1 MKTGLQMQ
9 ARLNI
14 YAVYPGIH
22 RRTHSSLLRYLQAL
36 VILPCTEITR
46 CKNTFL
52 YRLCSGTLL
61 TSKFAQHFSVF
72 NMPSIIKRI
81 SCSRCLR
88 PQSTC
93 ICHWITP
100 VEHEVEVLFL
110 QHPLEVSNA
119 KGSARLLH
127 LSLPHS
133 RLLVGETFAEEEL
146 HRWLYAAFPD
156 RDSSASTNK
165 NIRPILLYPDTP
177 EDLHIAV
184 PPPFDPVKDEA
195 VQYRL
200 VVLDG
205 TWRKS
210 RKMLYLN
217 PLLQQLPRLP
227 LADPPASHYTIRKA
241 HKPDQLSSFEAS
253 CYALMQLEQNE
264 ERYLPLLA
272 AFDGFVAQQQAYSTP
287 RTS

>member
-1 MKTGLQMQ
+1 MT
-9 ARLNI
+9 
-14 YAVYPGIH
+14 
-22 RRTHSSLLRYLQAL
+22 S
-36 VILPCTEITR
+36 ITKR
-46 CKNTFL
+46 
-52 YRLCSGTLL
+52 
-61 TSKFAQHFSVF
+61 
-72 NMPSIIKRI
+72 PSCI
-81 SCSRCLR
+81 RCLR

-100 VEHEVEVLFL
+100 VVHEVEVLFL
-110 QHPLEVSNA
+110 QHPLEVNNA

-133 RLLVGETFAEEEL
+133 RLIVGENFDADEL
-146 HRWLYAAFPD
+146 HTWLYETFPGT
-156 RDSSASTNK
+156 DSMTPANK

-177 EDLHIAV
+177 EDQNITTT
-184 PPPFDPVKDEA
+184 PPFEYAKQDA
-195 VQYRL
+195 TVQYRL

-210 RKMLYLN
+210 RKMLYQN

-227 LADPPASHYTIRKA
+227 LANLPASHYTIRKA

-253 CYALMQLEQNE
+253 CYALMQLEKNA

-272 AFDGFVAQQQAYSTP
+272 AFDGFVAQQQAYSDTP
-287 RTS
+287 GKLKQ